1 MDCRTGRAGGMNVQ
15 YCMSNIVSSSL
26 YEGEGVVDQVETYRD
41 DLTLLRTIYISA
53 LSEHEIWPF

>member
-1 MDCRTGRAGGMNVQ
+1 
-15 YCMSNIVSSSL
+15 MSNIVSSSL
-26 YEGEGVVDQVETYRD
+26 YEGEEVVDQVETYRD